1 MSKPIG
7 VQKGTKRAPYARCK
21 QKREFKSE
29 DLQGG
34 LSYQEIGEILG
45 IHPGEVQRIE
55 AEAMRK
61 LRKPS
66 EKTRK
71 LHGYHNTHLTPS
83 GAIEG

>member
-1 MSKPIG
+1 MKQTIG
-7 VQKGTKRAPYARCK
+7 VQKGTKRAPYGRCK

-34 LSYQEIGEILG
+34 LSYQEIADILD
-45 IHPGEVQRIE
+45 ITPGDVMRIE
-55 AEAMRK
+55 AEALRK
-61 LRKPS
+61 LKKPS
-66 EKTRK
+66 EATRK

>member
-1 MSKPIG
+1 MSKIG

-66 EKTRK
+66 AENRK
-71 LHGYHNTHLTPS
+71 LHGYNQIKLRPDGS
-83 GAIEG
+83 VEG